1 MYCEQQEN
9 LLQSLLSKVINYWKW
24 YELFSNG
31 KVVTYGCHGMIQM
44 TCIHDI

>member
-1 MYCEQQEN
+1 MYHERQEN
-9 LLQSLLSKVINYWKW
+9 LLQVISYWKR

-31 KVVTYGCHGMIQM
+31 KVVTYGCSGMIQM